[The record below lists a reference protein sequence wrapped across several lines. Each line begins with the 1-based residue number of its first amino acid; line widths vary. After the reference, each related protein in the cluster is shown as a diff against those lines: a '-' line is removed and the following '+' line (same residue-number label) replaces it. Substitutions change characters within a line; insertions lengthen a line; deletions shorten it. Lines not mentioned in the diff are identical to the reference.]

1 MKNQI
6 TLNNSRKTNYDSKLN
21 YEFDSIYRHM
31 NILSHSII
39 EGIKE
44 IKEEINKIN
53 NSIDVMEK
61 KLNNINKTKEK

>member
-21 YEFDSIYRHM
+21 YEFDSIYRYM

-39 EGIKE
+39 EAIKE

-53 NSIDVMEK
+53 NSIDVMK
-61 KLNNINKTKEK
+61 KRIK

>member
-1 MKNQI
+1 MKNQF

-61 KLNNINKTKEK
+61 KLNNINKTKII

>member
-1 MKNQI
+1 MKNQF

>member
-61 KLNNINKTKEK
+61 KLNNINKTKII

>member
-21 YEFDSIYRHM
+21 YEFDNIYRYM
-31 NILSHSII
+31 NILTHSII

-61 KLNNINKTKEK
+61 RIK

>member
-21 YEFDSIYRHM
+21 YEFDNIYRYM

-53 NSIDVMEK
+53 NSIDVMK
-61 KLNNINKTKEK
+61 KRIK

>member
-6 TLNNSRKTNYDSKLN
+6 TPNNSRKTNYDSKLN
-21 YEFDSIYRHM
+21 YEFDNIYRYM

-53 NSIDVMEK
+53 NSIDVMK
-61 KLNNINKTKEK
+61 KRIK

>member
-21 YEFDSIYRHM
+21 YEFDSIYRYM

-39 EGIKE
+39 ESIKE

-53 NSIDVMEK
+53 NSIDVMK
-61 KLNNINKTKEK
+61 KRIK

>member
-6 TLNNSRKTNYDSKLN
+6 ILNNSRKTNYDSKLN
-21 YEFDSIYRHM
+21 YEFDSIYRYM

-39 EGIKE
+39 ESIKE

-53 NSIDVMEK
+53 NSIDVMK
-61 KLNNINKTKEK
+61 KRIK

>member
-21 YEFDSIYRHM
+21 YEFDNIYRYM

-53 NSIDVMEK
+53 NSIDAMK
-61 KLNNINKTKEK
+61 KRIK

>member
-21 YEFDSIYRHM
+21 YELDNIYRYM

-61 KLNNINKTKEK
+61 RIK

>member
-21 YEFDSIYRHM
+21 YEFDNIYRYM

-44 IKEEINKIN
+44 IREEINKIN

-61 KLNNINKTKEK
+61 RIK

>member
-21 YEFDSIYRHM
+21 YEFDSIYRYM
-31 NILSHSII
+31 NILSHSLI
-39 EGIKE
+39 ESIKE

-53 NSIDVMEK
+53 NSIDVMK
-61 KLNNINKTKEK
+61 KRIK